1 MTTSPTNN
9 QIDQL
14 LAEKAMGWYLSPNGV
29 NWCYDGNPIRGRERW
44 SPTTN
49 RDDLADVLRKLTP
62 EQWDSVIDRL
72 GYIHMAATGCEER
85 FSLWLLTCDPAI
97 IARAVAEVVR

>member
-1 MTTSPTNN
+1 MARPS
-9 QIDQL
+9 
-14 LAEKAMGWYLSPNGV
+14 
-29 NWCYDGNPIRGRERW
+29 
-44 SPTTN
+44 
-49 RDDLADVLRKLTP
+49 KLTP